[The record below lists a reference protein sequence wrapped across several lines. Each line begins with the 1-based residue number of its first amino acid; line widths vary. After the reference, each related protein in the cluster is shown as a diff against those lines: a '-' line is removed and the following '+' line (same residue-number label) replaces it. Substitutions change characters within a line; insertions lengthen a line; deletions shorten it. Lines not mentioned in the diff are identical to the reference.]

1 MSPIVFS
8 TAFLVDTNAETWL
21 AYDDFIFAGS
31 FVLRVEVVGG
41 CHIISH
47 IIVSFTNRQ
56 QDHACLVSLF
66 N

>member
-1 MSPIVFS
+1 MFS
-8 TAFLVDTNAETWL
+8 TAFLADSNAETWL

-31 FVLRVEVVGG
+31 FVLRVEVVDG

-47 IIVSFTNRQ
+47 VIVSFTNCQ
-56 QDHACLVSLF
+56 QDPACLASLF